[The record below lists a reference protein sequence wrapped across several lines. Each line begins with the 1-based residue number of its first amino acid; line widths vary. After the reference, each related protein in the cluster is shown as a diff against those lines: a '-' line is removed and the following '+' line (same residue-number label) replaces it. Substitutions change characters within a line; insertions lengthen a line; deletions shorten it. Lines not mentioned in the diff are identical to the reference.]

1 MNKIYLSLTLLVLPY
16 FIKSQSQLPSNVN
29 HVSDLRGS
37 VYKMEEVFT
46 YIDRMYVDT
55 VDIKEITENAIVST
69 LENLDPHSVYISK
82 EDVDDANQQ
91 IDGSFFGVGIRFQIL
106 KDTLMVVQT
115 IPGGPSE
122 KVGVQAGDRIIKID
136 QELVAG
142 VGLKNSQVRQKLMGE
157 KDTKVNIQV
166 ERAGKKKLLNFT
178 ITRGKIPIH
187 SVDSYYMVNNET
199 GYIKLSSFS
208 RNTMEEVHE
217 ALSVL
222 VNKGMKN
229 LVFDLQGNGGGL
241 LYAAQRVADEFLS
254 DNKLIVYSEGKYQP
268 RQELKA
274 GMPGKWEKGKMIVLT
289 DEFSASASEI
299 VSGAIQDWDRGL
311 IIGRRTFGKGLV
323 QRPIELS
330 DGSQMRLTIA
340 RYYTPSGRFIQKP
353 YDDYDTY
360 RNDIVNRYEHGE
372 FSNAD
377 SIHLVDSLKYAT
389 LLNKRSV
396 YGGGGIMPDIF
407 VPIDTAN
414 ISDYFR
420 KLVQGGHINHYS
432 LTYTNDNRNELKS
445 SFENFNHFKKDF
457 NCDEQFM
464 KSFFEYVAKEDPE
477 LEYNDEEYQESKAI
491 IKLQLK
497 ALIAQNIYGY
507 NEFYEIYNET
517 NEILQRA
524 LEVLKNN
531 EFDKFNIQKK

>member
-1 MNKIYLSLTLLVLPY
+1 MNKIYLSLTLLILPY

-122 KVGVQAGDRIIKID
+122 KVGVQAGDRIINID

-274 GMPGKWEKGKMIVLT
+274 GMPGKWEKGKLIVLT

-353 YDDYDTY
+353 YDDFDAY

-414 ISDYFR
+414 VSDYFR

-445 SFENFNHFKKDF
+445 NFENFDHFKKGF
-457 NCDEQFM
+457 NCDDQFM
-464 KSFFEYVAKEDPE
+464 KSFFKYVSKEDPE
-477 LEYNDEEYQESKAI
+477 LEYNDEEYQESKTI

-517 NEILQRA
+517 NEMLQRA

>member
-1 MNKIYLSLTLLVLPY
+1 MNKIYLSLTILTLP
-16 FIKSQSQLPSNVN
+16 FINKAQSPPPSAIN
-29 HVSDLRGS
+29 HTSDLRGS
-37 VYKMEEVFT
+37 VYKMEEVLT
-46 YIDRMYVDT
+46 YVDRMYVDT
-55 VDIKEITENAIVST
+55 VDIKEITEKAIIAT

-82 EDVDDANQQ
+82 ADVDDANQQ

-122 KVGVQAGDRIIKID
+122 KVGVKAGDRIIKID

-142 VGLKNSQVRQKLMGE
+142 IGLKNSQVRQKLMGE
-157 KDTKVNIQV
+157 KDTKVNIEI
-166 ERAGKKKLLNFT
+166 ERAGKKKLLSFT
-178 ITRGKIPIH
+178 ITRDKIPIH
-187 SVDSYYMVNNET
+187 SVDSYYMVNDET
-199 GYIKLSSFS
+199 GYIKLNSFS
-208 RNTMEEVHE
+208 RTTMEEVHE
-217 ALSVL
+217 ALTAL
-222 VNKGMKN
+222 TNKGMKN

-274 GMPGKWEKGKMIVLT
+274 GMPGKWEKGKLIILT

-323 QRPIELS
+323 QRPIDLS

-353 YDDYDTY
+353 YDDIEAYK
-360 RNDIVNRYEHGE
+360 NDIVNRYENGE
-372 FSNAD
+372 FLHAD
-377 SIHLVDSLKYAT
+377 SIHLADSLKYAT
-389 LLNKRSV
+389 LLNKRTV

-407 VPIDTAN
+407 VPIDTN
-414 ISDYFR
+414 NVSDYFR
-420 KLVQGGHINHYS
+420 KLVQGGHVNRFS
-432 LTYTNDNRNELKS
+432 LTYTNNHRDELKS
-445 SFENFNHFKKDF
+445 NFANFNDFKTKF
-457 NCDEQFM
+457 NCDDQFM
-464 KSFFEYVAKEDPE
+464 KSFFDYVAKEDPK
-477 LEYNDEEYQESKAI
+477 LEYNEEGYLESKSI
-491 IKLQLK
+491 IQLQLK

-517 NEILQRA
+517 NEALQKA
-524 LEVLKNN
+524 LEVLKND
-531 EFDKFNIQKK
+531 EFRKIDVQQY